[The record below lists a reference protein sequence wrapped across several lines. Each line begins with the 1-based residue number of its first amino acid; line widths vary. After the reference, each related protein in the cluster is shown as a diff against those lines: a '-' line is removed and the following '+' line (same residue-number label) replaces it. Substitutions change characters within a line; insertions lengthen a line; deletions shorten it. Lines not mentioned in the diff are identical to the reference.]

1 MKNLF
6 FKYQTMLGT
15 IFSLWLFLAIIKKLG
30 FDFSVNISV
39 FFRILLFLFVIW
51 LVWLTKINWSQ
62 VYAVLKKT
70 WENVKDNFIIETK
83 ETQKGVIRFFP
94 IAFFFTLFLFPLK
107 IFKKIFKE
115 YVFNQITLIIL
126 VILGI
131 LIDIFVFKFTSDFII
146 LFLTGLWVL
155 SIYRFKFEGRVS
167 IGFALFFLILC
178 PFLLIFKKEL
188 IAEKSAIWAYM
199 FLVVGVVEIFIEYL
213 KEERKD
219 ARSKKK

>member
-1 MKNLF
+1 MKKLF

>member
-1 MKNLF
+1 
-6 FKYQTMLGT
+6 MLGT

-199 FLVVGVVEIFIEYL
+199 FLVVGVVELFIEYL

>member
-188 IAEKSAIWAYM
+188 IAEKSAIWVYM
-199 FLVVGVVEIFIEYL
+199 FLVVGVGQMFIEYIREG
-213 KEERKD
+213 KKD
-219 ARSKKK
+219 AKIKEK

>member
-199 FLVVGVVEIFIEYL
+199 FLVVGVVELFIEYL

>member
-1 MKNLF
+1 
-6 FKYQTMLGT
+6 MLGT

-107 IFKKIFKE
+107 IFKKILK
-115 YVFNQITLIIL
+115 NM
-126 VILGI
+126 
-131 LIDIFVFKFTSDFII
+131 
-146 LFLTGLWVL
+146 
-155 SIYRFKFEGRVS
+155 
-167 IGFALFFLILC
+167 FLIKL
-178 PFLLIFKKEL
+178 P
-188 IAEKSAIWAYM
+188 
-199 FLVVGVVEIFIEYL
+199 
-213 KEERKD
+213 
-219 ARSKKK
+219 

>member
-1 MKNLF
+1 
-6 FKYQTMLGT
+6 MLGT

-178 PFLLIFKKEL
+178 PFLLIFGKEL
-188 IAEKSAIWAYM
+188 IAEKVAIWAYM
-199 FLVVGVVEIFIEYL
+199 FLVVGVIQMFIEYIREGKRDAKI
-213 KEERKD
+213 KEK
-219 ARSKKK
+219 